1 MAKADQKVG
10 GGKTVIQQV
19 NKTVGFDSDTPIL
32 VMEQLCKNYYPGAV
46 ELKVLRDIELTITRG
61 EYVAIMGPSGSGKST
76 LLNMIGCLDRPT
88 SGSYT
93 LGGNNVSMLEDDQL
107 SLIRGAHIGFVFQS
121 FNLIDQLNVIENIE
135 IPMFYQGFSEHDSAA
150 RAAEL
155 AKMVGL
161 GDRVGHRPS
170 ELSGGQQQR
179 VAIAR
184 ALANDPLII
193 LADEPTG
200 NLDSE
205 SGADILEI
213 LDRLHEQGKTIIVV
227 THDDNIAAHARR
239 VIHLLDG
246 RVKRQEYKDK

>member
-1 MAKADQKVG
+1 M
-10 GGKTVIQQV
+10 IQQV
-19 NKTVGFDSDTPIL
+19 NKTVDIDSGTPIL
-32 VMEQLCKNYYPGAV
+32 VMEQLCKSYYPGAV

-88 SGSYT
+88 RGSYT
-93 LGGNNVSMLEDDQL
+93 LGGNNVSMLDDDQL
-107 SLIRGAHIGFVFQS
+107 SLIRGSHIGFVFQS
-121 FNLIDQLNVIENIE
+121 FNLIDQLNVVENIE
-135 IPMFYQGFSEHDSAA
+135 IPMYYQGFSEHDSMA

-155 AKMVGL
+155 ASMVGL

-205 SGADILEI
+205 SGADILTI
-213 LDRLHEQGKTIIVV
+213 LDRLHDEGKTIIVV
-227 THDDNIAAHARR
+227 THDDNIAAHAER

-246 RVKRQEYKDK
+246 RVRRQEYKNR